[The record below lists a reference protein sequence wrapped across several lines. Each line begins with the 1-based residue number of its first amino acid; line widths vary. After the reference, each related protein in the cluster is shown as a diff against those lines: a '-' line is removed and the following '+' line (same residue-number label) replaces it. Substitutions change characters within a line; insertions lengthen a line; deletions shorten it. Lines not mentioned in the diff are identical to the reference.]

1 MYRELI
7 YSLTYM
13 YSTICRAKGRVQ
25 DSDLRHIADGAHSL
39 TITAPVAENLNG
51 REETEND
58 KKYLKEAQKIDEQI
72 EEMTVFLMSMEII

>member
-7 YSLTYM
+7 SSLTYM
-13 YSTICRAKGRVQ
+13 YSVICKAKGRAK

-39 TITAPVAENLNG
+39 TACAPAVETLT

-58 KKYLKEAQKIDEQI
+58 KAYLKEAQKIDEQI
-72 EEMTVFLMSMEII
+72 EEMMVFLMSLEIV